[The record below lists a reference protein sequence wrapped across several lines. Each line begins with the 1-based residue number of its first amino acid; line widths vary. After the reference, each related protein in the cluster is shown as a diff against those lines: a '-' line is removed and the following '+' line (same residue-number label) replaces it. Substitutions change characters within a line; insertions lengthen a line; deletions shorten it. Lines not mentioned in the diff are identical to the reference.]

1 MISEVRT
8 VSTPREELARV
19 LRESRL
25 SAGYASHAALAGHLN
40 VSRPVI
46 SRAENPAHPPP
57 VDALLVS
64 WAMATGADLNELNE
78 LATRAKGGSPDWFLN
93 YLIAEGAADTL
104 RCWGCVVVPGLLQ
117 CESYA
122 RAVLA
127 VERYSAARLEE
138 LVTARMERQHVIGRA
153 VVTAIL
159 DERVI
164 HRQIGSP
171 LIMSEQCAHL
181 AMLGER
187 PDVAVHL
194 LPMTSNLGTWGALDL
209 ATRDGT
215 VTVCMN
221 AFEDVT
227 STAERLT
234 VRAMQAWERLLGAAM
249 PVAESLEVIRTMEL
263 EWKQQ
268 I

>member
-1 MISEVRT
+1 
-8 VSTPREELARV
+8 
-19 LRESRL
+19 
-25 SAGYASHAALAGHLN
+25 
-40 VSRPVI
+40 
-46 SRAENPAHPPP
+46 
-57 VDALLVS
+57 
-64 WAMATGADLNELNE
+64 MATGADLGELNE
-78 LATRAKGGSPDWFLN
+78 LATRARGGSPDWFLN
-93 YLIAEGAADTL
+93 YLVAEGAAHTL

-117 CESYA
+117 VESYA

-127 VERYSAARLEE
+127 VERYTAGRLDELVAARM
-138 LVTARMERQHVIGRA
+138 ARQEVIGRA
-153 VVTAIL
+153 TVTAIL

-164 HRQIGSP
+164 HRLIGSP

-194 LPMTSNLGTWGALDL
+194 LPMTSNLGTWGALDI
-209 ATRDGT
+209 AAKDST

-227 STAERLT
+227 STAEHLT

-249 PVAESLEVIRTMEL
+249 PVAESLETIRTMEQ
-263 EWKQQ
+263 EWKSK

>member
-1 MISEVRT
+1 MCSEVRT
-8 VSTPREELARV
+8 VSTPREQLAIM
-19 LRESRL
+19 LRECRL
-25 SAGYASHAALAGHLN
+25 AAGFTSHAALAKHLN
-40 VSRPVI
+40 VSRPVVT
-46 SRAENPAHPPP
+46 RAESPGHPVPT
-57 VDALLVS
+57 DALLAS
-64 WAMATGADLNELNE
+64 WAVATGADLNELNE
-78 LATRAKGGSPDWFLN
+78 LAKRARGGTPNWFLN
-93 YLIAEGAADTL
+93 YLLAEGVADTL

-127 VERYSAARLEE
+127 VERYTPARLDE
-138 LVTARMERQHVIGRA
+138 LVSARMARQQVIGRA
-153 VVTAIL
+153 TVTAIL

-164 HRQIGSP
+164 HRLIGSP

-194 LPMTSNLGTWGALDL
+194 LPMTSNLGTWGALDI
-209 ATRDGT
+209 AARDGT

-227 STAERLT
+227 STAEHLT
-234 VRAMQAWERLLGAAM
+234 VRTMQAWERLLGAAM
-249 PVAESLEVIRTMEL
+249 PVAESLETIRTQEQ
-263 EWKQQ
+263 EWKSK

>member
-8 VSTPREELARV
+8 VSTPREELARL

-78 LATRAKGGSPDWFLN
+78 LATRARGGSPDWFMN
-93 YLIAEGAADTL
+93 YLIAEGAAHTL
-104 RCWGCVVVPGLLQ
+104 RCWGPVLVPGLLQ
-117 CESYA
+117 TESYA

-127 VERYSAARLEE
+127 VERYGSARLEE
-138 LVTARMERQHVIGRA
+138 LVTARMERQQVIGRA

-159 DERVI
+159 DERVTN
-164 HRQIGSP
+164 RLIGSP

-181 AMLGER
+181 AIVGER
-187 PDVAVHL
+187 PDVAVHV
-194 LPMTSNLGTWGALDL
+194 LPEASNLGTWGALDI
-209 ATRDGT
+209 ATRDST
-215 VTVCMN
+215 VTVCLTTL
-221 AFEDVT
+221 EDVT
-227 STAERLT
+227 STAEHLT
-234 VRAMQAWERLLGAAM
+234 IKATHAFDSLLGAAM
-249 PVAESLEVIRTMEL
+249 PVAESLELIRRREQ
-263 EWKQQ
+263 EWKSK